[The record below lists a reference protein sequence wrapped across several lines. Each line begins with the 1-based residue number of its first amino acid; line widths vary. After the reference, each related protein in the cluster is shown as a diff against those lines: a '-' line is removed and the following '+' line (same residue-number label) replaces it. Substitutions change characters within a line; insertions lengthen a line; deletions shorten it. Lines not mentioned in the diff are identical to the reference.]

1 MTGEPHI
8 CSETA
13 SRGSGSAGVPPAC
26 GPEARVP
33 SAETNGPNELVVLPR
48 MTRPARFVTV
58 LALVLALAASGQEP
72 PAPTAAASSGEVA
85 HHTGE
90 RLSLNLQN
98 VDLKAALQLIADFA
112 EVNLVVAEGVSGTI
126 AVRLVD
132 VPWDEA
138 LDLILTANGLG
149 QRQRGNVLLVAPAEA
164 IAAHEQAAL
173 ESRRALAELAPL
185 ETAFIHIRY
194 ADANALAGLFDGEA
208 GAFARSER
216 GRVLVDSRTNALI
229 VTETAANLAVIRA
242 AVERLDV
249 PVRQVRIEARVV
261 SANRNSSEQLGVRWG
276 GGGHT
281 NRGDRHLKVGG
292 SLQTL
297 SELQNIIAGAEG
309 ARRAISH
316 PGDLVADLGV
326 TDQGASSI
334 GFGLTGPG
342 FLLDVELSAL
352 EAAGEAEIIARPTVV
367 TTDKRAALIET
378 GVEIP
383 YQESTH
389 AGGTSIS
396 FKDAV
401 LQLQVTPQVTPNGHI
416 ALDLEIKQDTVGKI
430 YYGVPS
436 INTTRIATRAL
447 VVDGET
453 VVLGGIFQTDKH
465 HATTRTP
472 LLGGLPVIGRLFRR
486 TLQRDDKQE
495 LFVFITPRIVP
506 EAVDDEA
513 G

>member
-1 MTGEPHI
+1 MTQR
-8 CSETA
+8 S
-13 SRGSGSAGVPPAC
+13 
-26 GPEARVP
+26 
-33 SAETNGPNELVVLPR
+33 NGWR
-48 MTRPARFVTV
+48 
-58 LALVLALAASGQEP
+58 
-72 PAPTAAASSGEVA
+72 TAAALAFTWPLAATAGTPATLAAATSAEGA
-85 HHTGE
+85 APPARYTGE
-90 RLSLNLQN
+90 RMSLNLQN
-98 VDLKAALQLIADFA
+98 VDLPAALQLIADFA
-112 EVNLVVAEGVSGTI
+112 DVNLVVAQGVSGAI
-126 AVRLVD
+126 AVRLENI
-132 VPWDEA
+132 PWDEA
-138 LDLILTANGLG
+138 LDLILASNGLG
-149 QRQRGNVLLVAPAEA
+149 KRHSGNVLLVAPAEVL
-164 IAAHEQAAL
+164 AAREKAEL

-185 ETAFIHIRY
+185 ETAFIRIRY
-194 ADANALAGLFDGEA
+194 ADAATLAGLFAGDA

-216 GRVLVDSRTNALI
+216 GRVLVDARTNALI
-229 VTETAANLAVIRA
+229 VTETEANLEAIREV
-242 AVERLDV
+242 VERLDV

-261 SANRNSSEQLGVRWG
+261 SANNNFSEHLGVRWG

-281 NRGDRHLKVGG
+281 RRGRRHLKVGG

-297 SELQNIIAGAEG
+297 SELQNIVADAEG

-326 TDQGASSI
+326 AEQGASSI

-367 TTDKRAALIET
+367 TTDKRTATIET

-383 YQESTH
+383 YQEATH

-401 LQLQVTPQVTPNGHI
+401 LQLEVTPQVTPDDRI
-416 ALDLEIKQDTVGKI
+416 VLDLAIKQDTVGKI

-436 INTTRIATRAL
+436 INTTRIVTRAM
-447 VVDGET
+447 VDDGET

-472 LLGGLPVIGRLFRR
+472 LLGGLPIIGRLFRR

-495 LFVFITPRIVP
+495 LFVFLTPEVVRATAALAPVP
-506 EAVDDEA
+506 
-513 G
+513 

>member
-1 MTGEPHI
+1 MTQRSNSLRI
-8 CSETA
+8 
-13 SRGSGSAGVPPAC
+13 
-26 GPEARVP
+26 
-33 SAETNGPNELVVLPR
+33 LPLR
-48 MTRPARFVTV
+48 LPVGI
-58 LALVLALAASGQEP
+58 ALAAACILAARAQEP
-72 PAPTAAASSGEVA
+72 PPLEAAPAQPPPY
-85 HHTGE
+85 TGE

-98 VDLKAALQLIADFA
+98 VELRAALQLIADFA
-112 EVNLVVAEGVSGTI
+112 GVNLVVAQDVAGVI
-126 AVRLVD
+126 AVRLED
-132 VPWDEA
+132 IPWDEA
-138 LDLILTANGLG
+138 LDLILTSNGLG
-149 QRQRGNVLLVAPAEA
+149 RRQSGNVLLIAPAEA
-164 IAAHEQAAL
+164 LAAREQAEL

-185 ETAFIHIRY
+185 ETAFIRIRY
-194 ADANALAGLFDGEA
+194 ADAAALAELFAAEA

-216 GRVLVDSRTNALI
+216 GRILLDTRTNALI
-229 VTETAANLAVIRA
+229 VTETAANLAAIREV
-242 AVERLDV
+242 VERLDV

-261 SANRNSSEQLGVRWG
+261 SANNNFSEHLGVRWG

-281 NRGDRHLKVGG
+281 QRGRRHLKIGG

-297 SELQNIIAGAEG
+297 SELQNIVADADGG
-309 ARRAISH
+309 RGAISH

-326 TDQGASSI
+326 AEQGASSI
-334 GFGLTGPG
+334 GLGWTGPG

-367 TTDKRAALIET
+367 TTDKRTASIET

-383 YQESTH
+383 YQEATH

-401 LQLQVTPQVTPNGHI
+401 LQLQVTPQVTPDDRVV
-416 ALDLEIKQDTVGKI
+416 LDLEIKQDTVGKI

-436 INTTRIATRAL
+436 INTTRIVTRAM
-447 VVDGET
+447 VADCET

-465 HATTRTP
+465 QATTRTP

-495 LFVFITPRIVP
+495 LFVFITPKVVRPPGVLAP
-506 EAVDDEA
+506 GA
-513 G
+513 